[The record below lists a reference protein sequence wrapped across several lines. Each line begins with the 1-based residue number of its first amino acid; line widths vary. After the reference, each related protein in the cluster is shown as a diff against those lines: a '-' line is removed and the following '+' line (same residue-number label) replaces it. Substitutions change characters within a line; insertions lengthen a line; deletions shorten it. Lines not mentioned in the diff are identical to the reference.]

1 MSTARL
7 PTARA
12 SATRCQYQLGGPQM
26 NKFEQGSSDG
36 HLMSLAGGLF
46 AIFNTKLI
54 QLGLSQYNNGK
65 YS

>member
-1 MSTARL
+1 MRTARL

-12 SATRCQYQLGGPQM
+12 SAIRCPYQFFGGGPQM
-26 NKFEQGSSDG
+26 KKFEQVSSDG

-54 QLGLSQYNNGK
+54 
-65 YS
+65 